1 MLSRREHEIYSTD
14 YHRLLE
20 ITIYRLGHMS
30 GYNCGYQIQISSADL
45 HITILLCILSEQ
57 SGHIFTEVF
66 ALRPLYIH
74 SLKVR
79 IITGKF

>member
-1 MLSRREHEIYSTD
+1 VEHEIYSTD

-20 ITIYRLGHMS
+20 ITIDLATCVV
-30 GYNCGYQIQISSADL
+30 CGYQYKSPGLIYILLA
-45 HITILLCILSEQ
+45 ILLCILSEQ
-57 SGHIFTEVF
+57 SGHVFTEVF
-66 ALRPLYIH
+66 ALRLLYIH